1 MSHLGRRLTIYAMAT
16 TQHIPIAS
24 LVEHA
29 EALEADMPLAL
40 ALPEFARRSRP
51 FLGVLEQGRFVGLAN
66 GSEISQAL
74 SSQFGHALF
83 GRSALKNHTSAQALV
98 VAPETPLTDLL
109 KLAAAR
115 NDRDF
120 FMDIAVVAADRT
132 FVGSIP
138 MHRIVRLQTSLLL
151 ENLEDV
157 KNKSREL
164 ANRNRQMEDDLR
176 MAREVQLAILPDKP
190 IFLNHADRTLTAQ
203 HYYRSSDQIGG
214 DFFAVLQPAPDKLG
228 LFVCDVMGHGIRSAL
243 ITSNVSALLQE
254 SGRAAIDP
262 GQLLTRLNQGL
273 QRILHT
279 VKDLIFV
286 TAAYAVID
294 LGRNEVHYGQAG
306 HPPAFLWRCG
316 DSSSAPVPLTPDAEG
331 PALGLIDDMNYATTT
346 FAFCPGD
353 ILMQFTDGVV
363 EAASEDG
370 AEFGLD
376 RVQRVFDQGAKAH
389 EPDLAAY
396 VAEAARAHAATGRFS
411 DDVCVLVSRLQSKDS
426 SEAATPKKRT
436 AATAKRSA

>member
-1 MSHLGRRLTIYAMAT
+1 MPTIYAVAT

-29 EALEADMPLAL
+29 EALEADMQLAF
-40 ALPEFARRSRP
+40 ALPEFARRKRQ
-51 FLGVLEQGRFVGLAN
+51 FLGVVEQGRYVGLAN

-83 GRSALKNHTSAQALV
+83 GRTPLKAHTSAQALV

-115 NDRDF
+115 NDGDF

-132 FVGSIP
+132 FVGLIP
-138 MHRIVRLQTSLLL
+138 MHRVVRLQTSLLL

-164 ANRNRQMEDDLR
+164 ADRNRQMEDDLQ

-190 IFLNHADRTLTAQ
+190 VCLTHAGRSLTTQ

-254 SGRAAIDP
+254 SQSAALDP

-273 QRILHT
+273 QRILHS
-279 VKDLIFV
+279 VHDLIFV

-294 LGRNEVHYGQAG
+294 LGCNEVHYSQAG
-306 HPPAFLWRCG
+306 HPPAFLWRCADG
-316 DSSSAPVPLTPDAEG
+316 SSAPVPLTPEAEG
-331 PALGLIDDMNYATTT
+331 PALGLIDDTVYVTAT

-353 ILMQFTDGVV
+353 ILMLFTDGVV

-370 AEFGLD
+370 TEFGME
-376 RVQRVFDQGAKAH
+376 RVQKVFNQGAKAH

-396 VAEAARAHAATGRFS
+396 VAEAARAHAASGRFS
-411 DDVCVLVSRLQSKDS
+411 DDVCVLVSRLQPADTSQ
-426 SEAATPKKRT
+426 AATLQALT
-436 AATAKRSA
+436 ASTGVRSA